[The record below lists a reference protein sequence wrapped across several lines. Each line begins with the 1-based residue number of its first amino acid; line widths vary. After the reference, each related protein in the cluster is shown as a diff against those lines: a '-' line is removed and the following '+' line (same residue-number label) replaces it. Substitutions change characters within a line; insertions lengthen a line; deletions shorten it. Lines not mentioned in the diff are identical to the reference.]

1 MQLTARL
8 PTKAKLQETGSLA
21 LCLQPPANKIG
32 LRGQNQPG
40 FSARCLNRG
49 TSKRS
54 NVCLPC
60 LLRPP
65 HPSSLGVAP
74 PAQPLL
80 TVAPLTLAHQQIL
93 SGIKEEKKE
102 CGEGGV
108 GVCGVEIRP
117 LQKYNLFFCFFGPP
131 FFSQRRLG
139 VWQSARGMGDNGTLC
154 TSRSPET
161 PRWGIGPL
169 VGGDVGG
176 RRSTG
181 RGRCSGLKQ
190 N

>member
-1 MQLTARL
+1 MQLTSRL

-21 LCLQPPANKIG
+21 LCLQPPANQIG
-32 LRGQNQPG
+32 LRGQSQLG
-40 FSARCLNRG
+40 FSAHCLNRG

-60 LLRPP
+60 LFRPP

-108 GVCGVEIRP
+108 AWGVGLRLGLCRSTTCCFFLGP
-117 LQKYNLFFCFFGPP
+117 LFFLSAGSVFGRAPGGRETMARCAHP
-131 FFSQRRLG
+131 GVQRRLAG
-139 VWQSARGMGDNGTLC
+139 ASG
-154 TSRSPET
+154 
-161 PRWGIGPL
+161 RW
-169 VGGDVGG
+169 
-176 RRSTG
+176 
-181 RGRCSGLKQ
+181 
-190 N
+190 